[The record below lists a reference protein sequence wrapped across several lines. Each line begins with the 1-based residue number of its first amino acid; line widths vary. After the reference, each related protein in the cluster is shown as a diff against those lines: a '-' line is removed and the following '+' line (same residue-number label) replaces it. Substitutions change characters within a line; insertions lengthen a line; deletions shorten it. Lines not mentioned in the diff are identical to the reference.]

1 MLDYQ
6 AILNYLPFHK
16 ETYKIMKKLTLIL
29 GLFALTLFSC
39 GKQDSRT
46 HSKNYQ
52 SFSKLET
59 DNALKKS
66 QVENSLVQLQN
77 AGMFQM
83 NFGSLKQSLG
93 NIDVANYVLENNTQI
108 VLIETLNQEVKRKVY
123 NKMIDDFN
131 TLHTSNNEVLIQNYQ
146 SYADE
151 NCKKIYGCIGTVNN
165 SEHNW
170 RIIKFL
176 PNPEKCSF
184 EPTITMSNVMLYK

>member
-1 MLDYQ
+1 
-6 AILNYLPFHK
+6 
-16 ETYKIMKKLTLIL
+16 MKKVALVLSLI
-29 GLFALTLFSC
+29 ALTLNSC
-39 GKQDSRT
+39 GKQDSRPYL
-46 HSKNYQ
+46 KNYQ
-52 SFSKLET
+52 SVSLTET
-59 DNALKKS
+59 GDALKSS
-66 QVENSLVQLQN
+66 QVENSLVQLQK
-77 AGMFQM
+77 AGMSQM

-93 NIDVANYVLENNTQI
+93 NIDVANYALKNNTQI
-108 VLIETLNQEVKRKVY
+108 VLIETLNQEAKRKGY

-131 TLHTSNNEVLIQNYQ
+131 TLYTSNNEVLIQNYQ

-165 SEHNW
+165 SQHNW